1 MEESNALVPV
11 VGLAAA
17 ADIVPA
23 IFSMF
28 PHVPSKFVHYPSSN
42 FYLIS

>member
-23 IFSMF
+23 KTRENVISND
-28 PHVPSKFVHYPSSN
+28 SS
-42 FYLIS
+42 L